1 MKPTRMTIVRIALIA
16 IGLAGL
22 FAGAVIL
29 VQKER
34 PDQILG
40 VIVWIGAAIIVHD
53 GILSP
58 LLLLVD
64 VCMRRAGRR
73 IPYAVLAIIQGGVV
87 VGAIMSMLVLPEI
100 YKKSIG
106 SKNPTILPLDYGLN
120 LALFWAAV
128 AVLTAAACA
137 LYLRRARARTS
148 VLRQRN
154 EGE

>member
-1 MKPTRMTIVRIALIA
+1 MKPTRMNIVRIALIA
-16 IGLAGL
+16 IGLVGL

-58 LLLLVD
+58 LLLVID
-64 VCMRRAGRR
+64 VWMRRAGRR
-73 IPYAVLAIIQGGVV
+73 IPFGVLVIIQGGVV
-87 VGAIMSMLVLPEI
+87 VGAIMSLLVLPEI

-106 SKNPTILPLDYGLN
+106 TKNPTILPLDYGLN

-137 LYLRRARARTS
+137 LYLRRVRRRTAP
-148 VLRQRN
+148 VAPV
-154 EGE
+154 E

>member
-1 MKPTRMTIVRIALIA
+1 MKPTRMTLVRIALIA

-64 VCMRRAGRR
+64 VWMRRAGRR

-137 LYLRRARARTS
+137 LYLRRARARPAP
-148 VLRQRN
+148 V
-154 EGE
+154 E

>member
-1 MKPTRMTIVRIALIA
+1 MKPTRMNLVRIALIV

-22 FAGAVIL
+22 FAGAVIM

-64 VCMRRAGRR
+64 VWMRRAGRR

-87 VGAIMSMLVLPEI
+87 VGAIMSLLVLPEI

-106 SKNPTILPLDYGLN
+106 TKNPTILPLDYGLN

-137 LYLRRARARTS
+137 LYLRRARRLAAPA
-148 VLRQRN
+148 LA
-154 EGE
+154 E

>member
-58 LLLLVD
+58 VLLLVD
-64 VCMRRAGRR
+64 VWMRRAGRR

-106 SKNPTILPLDYGLN
+106 SKNPTVLPLDYGLN
-120 LALFWAAV
+120 LALFWVAV
-128 AVLTAAACA
+128 ALLTAAACA
-137 LYLRRARARTS
+137 LYLRRARRRARAAAS
-148 VLRQRN
+148 LR
-154 EGE
+154 

>member
-1 MKPTRMTIVRIALIA
+1 VKLARGILIAL
-16 IGLAGL
+16 GLAGL
-22 FAGAVIL
+22 FAGALIL
-29 VQKER
+29 VQEER

-40 VIVWIGAAIIVHD
+40 VIIWIGAAIIVHD

-64 VCMRRAGRR
+64 VGMRRAGRR

-106 SKNPTILPLDYGLN
+106 TKNPTILPLDYGLN
-120 LALFWAAV
+120 LALFWVAV

-137 LYLRRARARTS
+137 LYLRGTRRRALASPPVTS
-148 VLRQRN
+148 APV
-154 EGE
+154 E

>member
-1 MKPTRMTIVRIALIA
+1 MKPARMNLVRIALIV

-58 LLLLVD
+58 VLLLVD

-137 LYLRRARARTS
+137 LYLRRARTRTAP
-148 VLRQRN
+148 V
-154 EGE
+154 E

>member
-1 MKPTRMTIVRIALIA
+1 MKIARIILIA

-22 FAGAVIL
+22 FFGALIL

-58 LLLLVD
+58 LLLLLD
-64 VCMRRAGRR
+64 VWMRRAGRR
-73 IPYAVLAIIQGGVV
+73 IPYAVLAIIQGGIV

-100 YKKSIG
+100 YKKSLG
-106 SKNPTILPLDYGLN
+106 TKNPTILPLDYGVN
-120 LALFWAAV
+120 LALFWLAV
-128 AVLTAAACA
+128 SVLTAAACA
-137 LYLRRARARTS
+137 LYLRRAHTRASGRGRPAP
-148 VLRQRN
+148 V
-154 EGE
+154 E

>member
-1 MKPTRMTIVRIALIA
+1 MKPTRMNIVRIALIV

-29 VQKER
+29 VQEER

-40 VIVWIGAAIIVHD
+40 VIIWIGAAIIVHD

-64 VCMRRAGRR
+64 VWMRRAGRR

-87 VGAIMSMLVLPEI
+87 AGAIMSMLVLPEI
-100 YKKSIG
+100 YKKSLG
-106 SKNPTILPLDYGLN
+106 TKNPTILPLDYGLN

-128 AVLTAAACA
+128 ALLTAAACA
-137 LYLRRARARTS
+137 LYLRRRAS
-148 VLRQRN
+148 SPASSASI
-154 EGE
+154 E

>member
-1 MKPTRMTIVRIALIA
+1 MRPTRMNLVRIALIV

-64 VCMRRAGRR
+64 VWMRRAGRR

-100 YKKSIG
+100 YKKSLG
-106 SKNPTILPLDYGLN
+106 TKNPTILPLDYGLN
-120 LALFWAAV
+120 LALFWAAI
-128 AVLTAAACA
+128 ALLTVAACA
-137 LYLRRARARTS
+137 LYLRRARSRATASPR
-148 VLRQRN
+148 
-154 EGE
+154 

>member
-1 MKPTRMTIVRIALIA
+1 MSVARIILIV

-22 FAGAVIL
+22 FLGALIM

-58 LLLLVD
+58 LLLLLD
-64 VCMRRAGRR
+64 VWMRRAGRR
-73 IPYAVLAIIQGGVV
+73 IPFGVLVIIQGGVV

-100 YKKSIG
+100 YKKSLG
-106 SKNPTILPLDYGLN
+106 TKNPTILPLDYGLN

-128 AVLTAAACA
+128 ALLTAAACA
-137 LYLRRARARTS
+137 LYLRRRRSRRDAEQVQPAS
-148 VLRQRN
+148 AA
-154 EGE
+154 

>member
-64 VCMRRAGRR
+64 VWMRRAGRR

-106 SKNPTILPLDYGLN
+106 TKNPTILPLDYGLN

-137 LYLRRARARTS
+137 LYLRRSRRRAHTLPATAS
-148 VLRQRN
+148 
-154 EGE
+154 

>member
-1 MKPTRMTIVRIALIA
+1 MRIARIILIA

-22 FAGAVIL
+22 FLGALIL

-34 PDQILG
+34 PDQIVG

-58 LLLLVD
+58 LLLLLD
-64 VCMRRAGRR
+64 VWMRRAGRR

-100 YKKSIG
+100 YKKSLG
-106 SKNPTILPLDYGLN
+106 TKNPTILPLDYGLN

-128 AVLTAAACA
+128 AVLTAAASA
-137 LYLRRARARTS
+137 LYLARTRRTRRAPARTS
-148 VLRQRN
+148 S
-154 EGE
+154 

>member
-1 MKPTRMTIVRIALIA
+1 VKLARGILIAL
-16 IGLAGL
+16 GLAGL

-29 VQKER
+29 VREER
-34 PDQILG
+34 PDQIVG
-40 VIVWIGAAIIVHD
+40 VIIWIVAAIIVHD

-64 VCMRRAGRR
+64 VGMRRAGRR

-100 YKKSIG
+100 YKKSLG
-106 SKNPTILPLDYGLN
+106 TKNPTILPLDYGLN
-120 LALFWAAV
+120 LALFWVAV

-137 LYLRRARARTS
+137 LYLRGARRRAAALPPVTS
-148 VLRQRN
+148 APV
-154 EGE
+154 E

>member
-1 MKPTRMTIVRIALIA
+1 MRPTRMNLVRIALIV

-64 VCMRRAGRR
+64 VWMRRAGRR

-100 YKKSIG
+100 YKKSLG
-106 SKNPTILPLDYGLN
+106 TKNPTILPLDYGLN
-120 LALFWAAV
+120 LALFWAAI
-128 AVLTAAACA
+128 ALLTAAACA
-137 LYLRRARARTS
+137 LYLRRARRRAAAP
-148 VLRQRN
+148 V
-154 EGE
+154 E

>member
-1 MKPTRMTIVRIALIA
+1 MKPTRMNLVRIALIA

-58 LLLLVD
+58 LLLVID
-64 VCMRRAGRR
+64 VWMRRTGRR
-73 IPYAVLAIIQGGVV
+73 IPFGVLAIIQGGVV
-87 VGAIMSMLVLPEI
+87 VGAIMSLLVLPEI

-106 SKNPTILPLDYGLN
+106 TKNPTILPLDYGLN

-128 AVLTAAACA
+128 ALLTAAACA
-137 LYLRRARARTS
+137 LYLRRARRRRTAP
-148 VLRQRN
+148 VK
-154 EGE
+154 

>member
-1 MKPTRMTIVRIALIA
+1 MKPTRVTIVRIALIA

-58 LLLLVD
+58 VLLLVD
-64 VCMRRAGRR
+64 VWMRRAGRR

-137 LYLRRARARTS
+137 LYLRRTRTAP
-148 VLRQRN
+148 V
-154 EGE
+154 E

>member
-1 MKPTRMTIVRIALIA
+1 MKPARMNLVRIALIV

-64 VCMRRAGRR
+64 VWMRRAGRR

-137 LYLRRARARTS
+137 LYLRRTRTAP
-148 VLRQRN
+148 V
-154 EGE
+154 E

>member
-64 VCMRRAGRR
+64 VWMRRAGRR

-137 LYLRRARARTS
+137 LYLRRARTAPAP
-148 VLRQRN
+148 V
-154 EGE
+154 E

>member
-1 MKPTRMTIVRIALIA
+1 MRLARIILIA
-16 IGLAGL
+16 VGLAGL
-22 FAGAVIL
+22 FFGALIL

-40 VIVWIGAAIIVHD
+40 VIIWILAAIIVHD

-64 VCMRRAGRR
+64 VWMRRAGRR
-73 IPYAVLAIIQGGVV
+73 IPYGVLAIVQGGVV

-100 YKKSIG
+100 YKKSLG
-106 SKNPTILPLDYGLN
+106 VKNPTILPLDYGLN

-128 AVLTAAACA
+128 ALLTAAACA
-137 LYLRRARARTS
+137 LYLRSARRRSPAP
-148 VLRQRN
+148 V
-154 EGE
+154 E